1 MESFLLRSLRHRGQ
15 TSYRIN
21 RIGRGG
27 LDVRQTTA

>member
-1 MESFLLRSLRHRGQ
+1 MESFLLRSLRHRRQ